1 MRYIKAD
8 QVLPEEVIELIQQ
21 YVDGQNIYIPRKAE
35 HKRAWGQGTG
45 YREELRSRNAQLRW
59 AFETG
64 KTVPELAQQFSL
76 SEKSVHRILRETK

>member
-35 HKRAWGQGTG
+35 QRRAWGQGTS
-45 YREELRSRNAQLRW
+45 YREELRIRNEQLRRAYQAGQTVAQL
-59 AFETG
+59 AE
-64 KTVPELAQQFSL
+64 AYAL
-76 SEKSVHRILRETK
+76 SEKSVRRILRETK